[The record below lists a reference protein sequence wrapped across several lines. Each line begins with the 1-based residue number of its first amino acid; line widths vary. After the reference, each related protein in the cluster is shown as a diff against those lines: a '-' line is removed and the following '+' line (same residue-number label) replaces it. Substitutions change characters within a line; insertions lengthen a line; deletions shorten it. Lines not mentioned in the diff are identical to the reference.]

1 MTTIELR
8 ADPEYWKAFAKLMS
22 RIESGL
28 GDYKG
33 PPVPVYVAGGAAAHI
48 YTGARFSD
56 DIDASVS
63 LRRFLYPENLAVT
76 YKGSD
81 GAPRTLY
88 FDTQYN
94 DTLGILHEDAH
105 RDSIAI
111 DVPGVNPQRLDVR
124 VLSPLDLAVS
134 KLARFE
140 EPDQEDIRALAKAR
154 LIDSNALRSRAEE
167 ALAGYIGRVNP
178 VKISID
184 QACRLIDQARLQR

>member
-56 DIDASVS
+56 DIDASIS

-76 YKGSD
+76 YKGGD

-105 RDSIAI
+105 HDSIAI
-111 DVPGVNPQRLDVR
+111 DVPGVNRQRLDVR

-154 LIDSNALRSRAEE
+154 LIDSKALRSRAEE

-184 QACRLIDQARLQR
+184 QACRLIDKARLQR